1 MRDGVTASWRRLS
14 AARAIMPIV
23 AAPRG
28 AQNFCP
34 LLAEEERPIDAGE
47 DDGCMV
53 ATPSKSAATL
63 DLPVL
68 LQMQLP

>member
-1 MRDGVTASWRRLS
+1 MRDAVTASWRRLS
-14 AARAIMPIV
+14 AG
-23 AAPRG
+23 PRNHADCG
-28 AQNFCP
+28 DTHTAELLP
-34 LLAEEERPIDAGE
+34 LLAEEEQPRDAGE